1 MRNQFLKSL
10 YKIALKNRKILFVG
24 SDLGANVLDDMK
36 KKIPTQ
42 FFMEGVSEQYMI
54 GMSAGLA
61 LEGYRPYVNTIGSFI
76 TKRCYEQIYID
87 ICLQKLPV
95 VIAGIGG
102 GAVYAPL
109 GLTHLNLDD
118 YLLMK
123 NIPNLNVFAP
133 CDSNEMDEL
142 IQQSINFKNPSYI
155 RLGKGGEKIVSNV
168 KPKNYSLFKS
178 FKYFDSDNSL
188 YLQQDL
194 CYRLLL
200 KFP

>member
-24 SDLGANVLDDMK
+24 SDLGVNVLDDMK

-87 ICLQKLPV
+87 ICLQK
-95 VIAGIGG
+95 
-102 GAVYAPL
+102 
-109 GLTHLNLDD
+109 
-118 YLLMK
+118 
-123 NIPNLNVFAP
+123 
-133 CDSNEMDEL
+133 
-142 IQQSINFKNPSYI
+142 
-155 RLGKGGEKIVSNV
+155 
-168 KPKNYSLFKS
+168 
-178 FKYFDSDNSL
+178 
-188 YLQQDL
+188 
-194 CYRLLL
+194 
-200 KFP
+200 